1 MKLAEALSRRKDLQ
15 KRIAQ
20 LRTRAAA
27 NVKVQEGEQPM
38 ENPAEL
44 RVELHECLQEL
55 EDLIW
60 RINVTNMQLKSAT
73 GVPLTRLLAQRDV
86 LTARI
91 AALRQIFEA
100 ATETSSHTHRYVL
113 RHIVKVTAC
122 ADYRLRTIESL
133 TEEFLGFQGTNFYFF
148 RTDVHTILV

>member
-20 LRTRAAA
+20 LRSRIAA
-27 NVKVQEGEQPM
+27 NVRVQEGEQPL

-44 RVELHECLQEL
+44 RVELHECLNDL

-73 GVPLTRLLAQRDV
+73 GVPLTRLLAKRDA
-86 LTARI
+86 LTMRI
-91 AALRQIFEA
+91 SA
-100 ATETSSHTHRYVL
+100 L
-113 RHIVKVTAC
+113 RHIFETATERESRYSRSEIKTLTIIDVKGLGREI
-122 ADYRLRTIESL
+122 DGYSLSLRQLDMEIQAL
-133 TEEFLGFQGTNFYFF
+133 NFSAE
-148 RTDVHTILV
+148 LL

>member
-20 LRTRAAA
+20 LRSRIAA
-27 NVKVQEGEQPM
+27 NVRVQEGEQPL

-44 RVELHECLQEL
+44 RIELHECLNEL

-60 RINVTNMQLKSAT
+60 RINVTNMQLKSSS

-86 LTARI
+86 LTMRI
-91 AALRQIFEA
+91 NAMRHIFEA
-100 ATETSSHTHRYVL
+100 ATATSNRLMRSVIKTVTVIDVKGLGREIDSHAV
-113 RHIVKVTAC
+113 
-122 ADYRLRTIESL
+122 RLRQLDMEIQAL
-133 TEEFLGFQGTNFYFF
+133 NFAA
-148 RTDVHTILV
+148 DLL

>member
-15 KRIAQ
+15 RRIAQ

-27 NVKVQEGEQPM
+27 NVKVQEGEQPL

-86 LTARI
+86 LTMRI
-91 AALRQIFEA
+91 SAMRHIFDAALESNSRYSRTEIKTVTIIDVKGLGREIDEHSLSLRRLDMEIQALNFA
-100 ATETSSHTHRYVL
+100 AEL
-113 RHIVKVTAC
+113 
-122 ADYRLRTIESL
+122 L
-133 TEEFLGFQGTNFYFF
+133 
-148 RTDVHTILV
+148 

>member
-20 LRTRAAA
+20 LRTRIAA
-27 NVKVQEGEQPM
+27 NVRVQEGEQPL

-44 RVELHECLQEL
+44 RVELHECLLAL

-60 RINVTNMQLKSAT
+60 RINVTNMQLKSSS

-86 LTARI
+86 LTMRI
-91 AALRQIFEA
+91 SAMRHIFDAAIEKENRYSRTEIKTVTIIDVKGLGREIDSHAVHLRQLDMEIQA
-100 ATETSSHTHRYVL
+100 L
-113 RHIVKVTAC
+113 
-122 ADYRLRTIESL
+122 
-133 TEEFLGFQGTNFYFF
+133 NFSAE
-148 RTDVHTILV
+148 LL

>member
-20 LRTRAAA
+20 LRQRIAA
-27 NVKVQEGEQPM
+27 NVRVQEGEQPL

-44 RVELHECLQEL
+44 RIELHECLGEL

-100 ATETSSHTHRYVL
+100 ATETSSRYSRTEIKTLTIIDVKGLGREINGHSVSL
-113 RHIVKVTAC
+113 R
-122 ADYRLRTIESL
+122 RLDMEIQAL
-133 TEEFLGFQGTNFYFF
+133 NFASE
-148 RTDVHTILV
+148 LL

>member
-20 LRTRAAA
+20 LRQRIAA
-27 NVKVQEGEQPM
+27 NVRVQEGEQPL

-44 RVELHECLQEL
+44 RIELHECLNEL

-60 RINVTNMQLKSAT
+60 RINVTNMQLRSAT

-100 ATETSSHTHRYVL
+100 ATETSSRYSRSEIKTLTIIDVKGLGREIDGHSLSL
-113 RHIVKVTAC
+113 R
-122 ADYRLRTIESL
+122 RLDMEIQAL
-133 TEEFLGFQGTNFYFF
+133 NFAAE
-148 RTDVHTILV
+148 LL

>member
-20 LRTRAAA
+20 LRQRIAA
-27 NVKVQEGEQPM
+27 NVRVQEGEQPL

-44 RVELHECLQEL
+44 RVELHECLNEL

-100 ATETSSHTHRYVL
+100 ATETSSRYSRTEIKTLTIIDVKGLGREIDGHSLSL
-113 RHIVKVTAC
+113 R
-122 ADYRLRTIESL
+122 RLDMEIQAL
-133 TEEFLGFQGTNFYFF
+133 NFAAE
-148 RTDVHTILV
+148 LL

>member
-20 LRTRAAA
+20 LRARAAA

-60 RINVTNMQLKSAT
+60 RINVTNMQLKSSA

-86 LTARI
+86 LTMRI
-91 AALRQIFEA
+91 SAMRHIFDAAIEKESRYSRSEIKTVTIIDVKGLGREIDSYAVRLRQLDMEIQALNF
-100 ATETSSHTHRYVL
+100 S
-113 RHIVKVTAC
+113 
-122 ADYRLRTIESL
+122 ADLL
-133 TEEFLGFQGTNFYFF
+133 
-148 RTDVHTILV
+148 